1 MEGDFTF
8 YIEKKFI
15 HSPCTEVV
23 SFQGY
28 DYIPHKF
35 CFEESE
41 DPGLTD
47 SLFYLEENKNLYI
60 QCCNESCFL
69 LHEWNEKDQSSK
81 FISEFQDLEECMKN
95 TVILN
100 DYYKQKL
107 I

>member
-15 HSPCTEVV
+15 HSPCTKVV

-41 DPGLTD
+41 DPELTD
-47 SLFYLEENKNLYI
+47 SMFYLEENKNLYI
-60 QCCNESCFL
+60 QCCNESCTL
-69 LHEWNEKDQSSK
+69 LDPG
-81 FISEFQDLEECMKN
+81 I
-95 TVILN
+95 
-100 DYYKQKL
+100 QK
-107 I
+107 